1 MGRQREARLGVV
13 GLRVAGHRH
22 AEVVGSGSQTPV
34 PEVVEGGL
42 EVGGA
47 AARLRQVA
55 RVVMGGG
62 QPAHTYTQENSHERA
77 AADHLT

>member
-1 MGRQREARLGVV
+1 MGRQREARLGVI

-22 AEVVGSGSQTPV
+22 AEVVG
-34 PEVVEGGL
+34 GGL

-47 AARLRQVA
+47 AARLRQIA

-62 QPAHTYTQENSHERA
+62 QPTHTYTQENSHERA
-77 AADHLT
+77 TADHLT